1 MNQAACRGRRRLRR
15 AVGTPPRGRSGKMG
29 MGRERKGV
37 KTRKEAEE
45 REEGRDHRKKQWNR
59 KFVVKEDE

>member
-37 KTRKEAEE
+37 KTRKKAEE
-45 REEGRDHRKKQWNR
+45 REKKGVITGRNSGIGNSL
-59 KFVVKEDE
+59 